1 MFYDKNQQ
9 VINLIRTGK
18 YLYILADQVKTLKP
32 CDEDRRRKWK
42 VVYMYGTVALRSPIP
57 TF

>member
-1 MFYDKNQQ
+1 MIRINKLSTLDVQ
-9 VINLIRTGK
+9 VNI
-18 YLYILADQVKTLKP
+18 YSSYILADQVKTLKP
-32 CDEDRRRKWK
+32 CDENRRRKWK